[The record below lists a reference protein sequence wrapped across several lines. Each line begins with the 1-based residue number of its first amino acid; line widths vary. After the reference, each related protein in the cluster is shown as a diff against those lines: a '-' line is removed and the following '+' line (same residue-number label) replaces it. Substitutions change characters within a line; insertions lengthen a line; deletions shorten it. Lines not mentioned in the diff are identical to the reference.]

1 MLMVGLH
8 FLEKLWV
15 ELELQVKGLKE
26 LKVKV
31 LEM

>member
-1 MLMVGLH
+1 MVGSR

-15 ELELQVKGLKE
+15 ELELQVKALKV

>member
-1 MLMVGLH
+1 MLVVGSH
-8 FLEKLWV
+8 FLEKLLV
-15 ELELQVKGLKE
+15 ELELQVKALKV